1 MADEPIHSDTKSI
14 DLEAF
19 SEDELERR
27 IVTLKQDIADCE
39 RELEK
44 KRAHRSAADAFFG
57 SH

>member
-1 MADEPIHSDTKSI
+1 MADEPVHSAAKSV

-19 SEDELERR
+19 SEDELEQR
-27 IVTLKQDIADCE
+27 IVALKQEIADCE